1 MTRRTDRI
9 NGLLR
14 QEISQLL
21 SRELNDPRLSGV
33 VSITHVETTTDLR
46 YARVHVSVLGGRE
59 ERETVLSG
67 INSAAG
73 FMRRE
78 LGVRLSLR
86 YIPEL
91 KFILDESI
99 EVADHIFNL
108 MDRLSTN
115 GPPDRGPQETAGDTR
130 P

>member
-21 SRELNDPRLSGV
+21 SRDLNDPRLSGI
-33 VSITHVETTTDLR
+33 VSITRVETSNDLR
-46 YARVHVSVLGGRE
+46 HSEVYVSVLGNRE
-59 ERETVLSG
+59 VKNTVLRG
-67 INSAAG
+67 INSAGG

-78 LGVRLSLR
+78 LGERLSLR

-91 KFILDESI
+91 KFTLDESM
-99 EVADHIFNL
+99 EEADHILRL
-108 MDRLSTN
+108 MDRLLPD
-115 GPPDRGPQETAGDTR
+115 GPPETSRQEGG
-130 P
+130 

>member
-33 VSITHVETTTDLR
+33 VSITKVETSGDLR
-46 YARVHVSVLGGRE
+46 YARVFVSVLGSRDGKG
-59 ERETVLSG
+59 TVLSG
-67 INSAAG
+67 ISSASK

-78 LGVRLSLR
+78 LGERLSLR

-91 KFILDESI
+91 SFVLDESL
-99 EVADHIFNL
+99 EEADHIFRL
-108 MDRLSTN
+108 MDGLSTEA
-115 GPPDRGPQETAGDTR
+115 PPGAGSQ
-130 P
+130 

>member
-33 VSITHVETTTDLR
+33 VSITRVEISTDLR
-46 YARVHVSVLGGRE
+46 YARVFVSVLGNRD
-59 ERETVLSG
+59 ERETVLRG
-67 INSAAG
+67 IDSATG

-78 LGVRLSLR
+78 LRDRLSLR
-86 YIPEL
+86 YIPEF
-91 KFILDESI
+91 KFILDDSI
-99 EVADHIFNL
+99 AEAENIFRL
-108 MDRLSTN
+108 MDRFSVK
-115 GPPDRGPQETAGDTR
+115 GRDDKDAQDASAEPHP
-130 P
+130 